1 MVMLWNCAP
10 RHKHNFGFY
19 LRFLGCVVSSIDCHS
34 PLVLT
39 PPIRD
44 SRLLTPPEQ
53 ILLSLSAIFVLGIG
67 SQWVAT
73 KVKLP
78 SILLLLATGI
88 FVGPVLRLILGKAS
102 SESAVARYLKPLV
115 LNPDDLLGDLIL
127 PIVSLCVAIVLFEGS
142 LSLRIAD
149 LKKIGRPLAML
160 LSVGVL
166 ITWVLATL
174 GAHWLLQFNLLQSLL
189 LGAILTVTGP
199 TVIGPML
206 REIRPTGAV
215 GPIARWEGIVV
226 DPIGAVLAV
235 LVFGAQAA
243 VQNVELSN
251 AVWSGFIGFL
261 ATMCV
266 GVGLGVAAA
275 FLLKEMLRRH
285 LVPDHLETSFVLM
298 LVVAVF
304 TISNLLVHESGL
316 VTVTVMG
323 LIMANQHQVKINHIV
338 EFKENLSVL
347 LISSLFILLSA
358 RLELSNFSDLSW
370 RGPAFVVFMI
380 LLVRPI
386 SVWVSTMGCGLS
398 NSERIFLAWLAP
410 RGIVAAAVA
419 SVFALEL
426 GDADQFVSAVFMV
439 IVGTVLVYG
448 LTAKTL
454 ALKLGLSIQ
463 NPQGVLFAGAHPG
476 ARAIAIALRDQGI
489 EVQMIDTNHH
499 NIHAARMEGLNTF
512 YANVLSDSVHELNLG
527 GIGRLLAV
535 TPNDEVNTLAANHF
549 AEFFGRKEVY
559 RLTRQKVESQRKDKS
574 AEVLDGRVLF
584 DAEATHAALDQ
595 RFADGAIVKATDI
608 TPEFSWADFQKAYG
622 ENSMP
627 LFVLSEGGI
636 LTVCSTDLE
645 TTIGVGQ
652 TVIALVDPIK
662 EEGQEQA

>member
-1 MVMLWNCAP
+1 M
-10 RHKHNFGFY
+10 
-19 LRFLGCVVSSIDCHS
+19 
-34 PLVLT
+34 
-39 PPIRD
+39 
-44 SRLLTPPEQ
+44 LTPPEQ

-67 SQWVAT
+67 SQWLAT
-73 KVKLP
+73 KLKLP
-78 SILLLLATGI
+78 SILLLLSTGI
-88 FVGPVLRLILGKAS
+88 FVGPVLRMILENAS
-102 SESAVARYLKPLV
+102 SEGGMARFLKPLV

-127 PIVSLCVAIVLFEGS
+127 PIVSLSVAIVLFEGS
-142 LSLRIAD
+142 LSLRFAD
-149 LKKIGRPLAML
+149 LKKIGRPLGML

-166 ITWVLATL
+166 VTWVLATL
-174 GAHWLLQFNLLQSLL
+174 GAHWLLEFNLLQSLL

-235 LVFGAQAA
+235 LVFGAEAA
-243 VQNVELSN
+243 VHNIELTN
-251 AVWSGFIGFL
+251 AAWSGFVGFL
-261 ATMCV
+261 TTMTV
-266 GVGLGVAAA
+266 GVGFGVGAAL
-275 FLLKEMLRRH
+275 LLKEMLRRH
-285 LVPDHLETSFVLM
+285 LVSDHLETSFVLM

-304 TISNLLVHESGL
+304 TMSNLIVHESGL

-323 LIMANQHQVKINHIV
+323 LILANQHQVKINRIV

-358 RLELSNFSDLSW
+358 RLELSNFSDLTW
-370 RGPAFVVFMI
+370 RGPVFVVFMI

-386 SVWVSTMGCGLS
+386 SVWISTMGCGLTA
-398 NSERIFLAWLAP
+398 SERLFLAWLAP

-448 LTAKTL
+448 LTAKRL
-454 ALKLGLSIQ
+454 ALKLGLSVQ

-476 ARAIAIALRDQGI
+476 ARAIAVALRDHGI

-499 NIHAARMEGLNTF
+499 NIHAARMEGLKTF

-535 TPNDEVNTLAANHF
+535 TPNDEVNTLATSHF
-549 AEFFGRKEVY
+549 GEYFGRKEVY
-559 RLTRQKVESQRKDKS
+559 RLSRQKVESQRKDKS

-584 DAEATHAALDQ
+584 DSEATHAALDQ
-595 RFADGAIVKATDI
+595 RFADGAIVKVTPI
-608 TPEFSWADFQKAYG
+608 TPEFTWADFQKAYG
-622 ENSMP
+622 ENAIP
-627 LFVLSEGGI
+627 LFVLSDDGI

-645 TTIGVGQ
+645 TSIRDGE

-662 EEGQEQA
+662 DEDGQQSPSTA

>member
-1 MVMLWNCAP
+1 MSFFIWES
-10 RHKHNFGFY
+10 G
-19 LRFLGCVVSSIDCHS
+19 
-34 PLVLT
+34 
-39 PPIRD
+39 
-44 SRLLTPPEQ
+44 LLTPPEQ

-67 SQWVAT
+67 SQWIAT
-73 KVKLP
+73 KLKLP

-88 FVGPVLRLILGKAS
+88 FVGPVLRVILDS
-102 SESAVARYLKPLV
+102 LSPESTAAKFLRPLA
-115 LNPDDLLGDLIL
+115 LNPDELLGDLIL

-142 LSLRIAD
+142 LSLRFAD

-160 LSVGVL
+160 LSVGVV
-166 ITWVLATL
+166 ITWVLGTL
-174 GAHWLLQFNLLQSLL
+174 GAHWLLEFDLLQSLL

-243 VQNVELSN
+243 VHNIQISN
-251 AVWSGFIGFL
+251 AAWSGFVGFL
-261 ATMCV
+261 TTMLV
-266 GVGLGVAAA
+266 GVIVGVAAA
-275 FLLKEMLRRH
+275 WLLKEMLRRH
-285 LVPDHLETSFVLM
+285 LVSDHLETSFVLM

-304 TISNLLVHESGL
+304 TASNLIVHESGL

-323 LIMANQHQVKINHIV
+323 LILANQHQVKIDHII

-386 SVWVSTMGCGLS
+386 SVWVSTIGCGLS
-398 NSERIFLAWLAP
+398 NAERIFLSWLAP

-448 LTAKTL
+448 LTARKL
-454 ALKLGLSIQ
+454 ALKLGLSVM
-463 NPQGVLFAGAHPG
+463 NPQGILFAGAHPG
-476 ARAIAIALRDQGI
+476 ARAIALALRDHGI
-489 EVQMIDTNHH
+489 AVQMIDTNHH
-499 NIHAARMEGLNTF
+499 NIHTARMEGLNTF
-512 YANVLSDSVHELNLG
+512 YANVLSDAVHEVNLG

-535 TPNDEVNTLAANHF
+535 TPNDEVNTLAAGHF

-559 RLTRQKVESQRKDKS
+559 RLSRQKVESQRKDKS

-584 DAEATHAALDQ
+584 SSEATHAALDQ
-595 RFADGAIVKATDI
+595 RFADGAIVKATPI
-608 TPEFSWADFQKAYG
+608 TPEFTWKNFQDAYG
-622 ENSMP
+622 EDALP
-627 LFVLSEGGI
+627 LFVLSADGT

-645 TTIGVGQ
+645 TTIGNGQ
-652 TVIALVDPIK
+652 TVFALVNPLGETDQPR
-662 EEGQEQA
+662 EQSDVE

>member
-1 MVMLWNCAP
+1 MP
-10 RHKHNFGFY
+10 RCFFVTS
-19 LRFLGCVVSSIDCHS
+19 F
-34 PLVLT
+34 
-39 PPIRD
+39 IRE
-44 SRLLTPPEQ
+44 SGLLTPPEQ

-67 SQWVAT
+67 SQWIAT
-73 KVKLP
+73 KLKLP

-88 FVGPVLRLILGKAS
+88 FFGPVLRVILKRLAPEG
-102 SESAVARYLKPLV
+102 SAAKFLAPLA

-127 PIVSLCVAIVLFEGS
+127 PVVSLSVAIVLFEGS
-142 LSLRIAD
+142 LTLRFAD

-174 GAHWLLQFNLLQSLL
+174 GAHWLLQFDLLESLL

-243 VQNVELSN
+243 VQNVDISN
-251 AVWSGFIGFL
+251 AAWSGFVGFL
-261 ATMCV
+261 TTMLV
-266 GVGLGVAAA
+266 GVGIGLAAA
-275 FLLKEMLRRH
+275 WLLKEMLRRH
-285 LVPDHLETSFVLM
+285 LVSDHLETSFVLM

-304 TISNLLVHESGL
+304 TISNLIVHESGL

-323 LIMANQHQVKINHIV
+323 LILANQHQVKINHII

-347 LISSLFILLSA
+347 LISSLFILLSS

-370 RGPAFVVFMI
+370 RGPTFVVFMI

-398 NSERIFLAWLAP
+398 TAERVFLSWLAP

-426 GDADQFVSAVFMV
+426 GDSDQFVSAVFMV

-448 LTAKTL
+448 LTARRL
-454 ALKLGLSIQ
+454 ALKLGLSVK
-463 NPQGVLFAGAHPG
+463 NPQGVLFAGAHAG
-476 ARAIAIALRDQGI
+476 ARAIAVSLKDHGIA
-489 EVQMIDTNHH
+489 VQMIDTNHH
-499 NIHAARMEGLNTF
+499 NIHAGRMEGLNTF

-527 GIGRLLAV
+527 GIGRLMAM

-584 DAEATHAALDQ
+584 SLDATYAALDQ
-595 RFADGAIVKATDI
+595 RFAEGAIVKATAI
-608 TPEFSWADFQKAYG
+608 TPEFTWDDFQQAYG
-622 ENSMP
+622 GNALP
-627 LFVLSEGGI
+627 LFVLSADGI
-636 LTVCSTDLE
+636 LNVCSADLE
-645 TTIGVGQ
+645 TAIGEGQ
-652 TVIALVDPIK
+652 TIFALVDPLA
-662 EEGQEQA
+662 EADQPREQDAAE

>member
-1 MVMLWNCAP
+1 M
-10 RHKHNFGFY
+10 
-19 LRFLGCVVSSIDCHS
+19 
-34 PLVLT
+34 
-39 PPIRD
+39 
-44 SRLLTPPEQ
+44 
-53 ILLSLSAIFVLGIG
+53 
-67 SQWVAT
+67 AT
-73 KVKLP
+73 KIKLP
-78 SILLLLATGI
+78 SILVLLATGI
-88 FVGPVLRLILGKAS
+88 FIGPVLRLILNGLSAES
-102 SESAVARYLKPLV
+102 STAKFLKPLA

-127 PIVSLCVAIVLFEGS
+127 PVVSLSVAIVLFEGS
-142 LSLRIAD
+142 LTLRFAD

-160 LSVGVL
+160 LSVGVF

-174 GAHWLLQFNLLQSLL
+174 GAYWLLEFDLLQSLL

-243 VQNVELSN
+243 VQNVEISH
-251 AVWSGFIGFL
+251 AAWSGFVGFMT
-261 ATMCV
+261 TML
-266 GVGLGVAAA
+266 VGLGIGIAAA
-275 FLLKEMLRRH
+275 LLLKEMLRRH

-304 TISNLLVHESGL
+304 TISNLIVHESGL

-323 LIMANQHQVKINHIV
+323 LILANQHQVKIDHII

-386 SVWVSTMGCGLS
+386 SVWLSTMGSELT
-398 NSERIFLAWLAP
+398 NAERIFLAWLAP

-448 LTAKTL
+448 LTAKTV
-454 ALKLGLSIQ
+454 ALKLGLSVM
-463 NPQGVLFAGAHPG
+463 NPQGVLFAGAHSG
-476 ARAIAIALRDQGI
+476 ARAIAVCLRDHGI
-489 EVQMIDTNHH
+489 PVQMVDTNHH
-499 NIHAARMEGLNTF
+499 NIHSARMEGLNTF
-512 YANVLSDSVHELNLG
+512 YANVLSDAVHELNLG
-527 GIGRLLAV
+527 GIGRLLAM
-535 TPNDEVNTLAANHF
+535 TPNDEVNTLAANRF

-559 RLTRQKVESQRKDKS
+559 RLGRHKVESQRKDKS

-584 DAEATHAALDQ
+584 SADATHAALDAW
-595 RFADGAIVKATDI
+595 FAAGAIIKATDI
-608 TPEFSWADFQKAYG
+608 TPEFTWEDFQAAYG
-622 ENSMP
+622 ENAMP
-627 LFVLSEGGI
+627 LFVQSPDGT

-645 TTIGVGQ
+645 TTIRIGQ
-652 TVIALVDPIK
+652 TVFAMVDPR
-662 EEGQEQA
+662 QEADSHHGESEAR